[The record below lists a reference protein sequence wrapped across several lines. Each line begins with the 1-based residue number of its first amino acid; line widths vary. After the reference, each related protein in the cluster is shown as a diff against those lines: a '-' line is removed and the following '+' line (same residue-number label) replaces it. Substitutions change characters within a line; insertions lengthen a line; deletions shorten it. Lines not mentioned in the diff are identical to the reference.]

1 MPMDY
6 SPVIPFHRGADM
18 LGDALSGPVRPRTA
32 AHKRVPPRS
41 GLLARIDAW
50 FWRQRQREMEA
61 YLAQSQDLFELER
74 RIRDLERNVGSR
86 YY

>member
-1 MPMDY
+1 MPIDY
-6 SPVIPFHRGADM
+6 SPLIPFHRGIDL
-18 LGDALSGPVRPRTA
+18 LGDALSTRPRTA

-50 FWRQRQREMEA
+50 FWRQRQRDLDA
-61 YLAQSQDLFELER
+61 YLGQSQDLFELER
-74 RIRDLERNVGSR
+74 RIRDLERSIGSR

>member
-1 MPMDY
+1 MPRNH
-6 SPVIPFHRGADM
+6 SPILALHRGADA
-18 LGDALSGPVRPRTA
+18 LGDALAARPRGG
-32 AHKRVPPRS
+32 AHKRVPRTPG

-61 YLAQSQDLFELER
+61 DLAQSQDVFELER
-74 RIRDLERNVGSR
+74 RIRDLERDIGSR